1 MHTRRCSLKVTLAVS
16 IIVSTLTGN
25 AVAQDTST
33 ASSQAQQ
40 TALDRYVSAPDDSY
54 GWQLIKTIDG
64 EGYTGYVID
73 LTSQTWRTEAEVD
86 RTTWKHWLTL
96 IKPDGAKSDAA
107 LLYIT
112 HGMNDDKAPSEVDS
126 RSLKMAMETGTV
138 VADLRMVPNQRLSFA
153 DSRRHGRQEDDLIA
167 YSRVK
172 YMMTGDETWL
182 VRLPMVKSGVRAMD
196 AIQEFMRTEQAGGI
210 KIERFVIA
218 GASKRGW
225 TTWLVGIVDPR
236 VVGMMPLVIDALN
249 TEAITR
255 HHYEAYGFFSPSLG
269 DYVRHSL
276 YPFKLGS
283 PEFAAVLK
291 IEDPYM
297 YRHRE
302 RMKIPKYVINAS
314 GDQYFLPD
322 NSQYYFLDLPD
333 EKLLRYVPN
342 TKHNLAG
349 SDARESM
356 IAFYDSLIHGRQRPA
371 YSWTIR
377 DDGAIE
383 ADADAKPIAVN
394 LWQATNESARD
405 FRLDTIGAAWTS
417 SAIEQNGQGK
427 WVGTVDK
434 PTKGFT
440 AFMVEFVFDSGG
452 KYPLKATTDI
462 KVIPDLLPYK
472 GEPMK
477 PYLGKR
483 PATD

>member
-1 MHTRRCSLKVTLAVS
+1 MRGPTSNLAT
-16 IIVSTLTGN
+16 ILFAILLICLIVPP
-25 AVAQDTST
+25 ACAQDSG
-33 ASSQAQQ
+33 SGQAVETQ
-40 TALDRYVSAPDDSY
+40 TALDRYVAAADDSY
-54 GWQLIKTIDG
+54 AWKLAKTIAGD
-64 EGYTGYVID
+64 GYTGYVID
-73 LTSQTWRTEAEVD
+73 LTSQSWRTEADVD
-86 RTTWKHWLTL
+86 RTLWKHWLTI
-96 IKPDGAKSDAA
+96 IKPDAVKANTA

-112 HGMNDDKAPSEVDS
+112 HGKNGDDPPAEVDS

-138 VADLRMVPNQRLSFA
+138 VADLRMVPNQTLRFA
-153 DSRRHGRQEDDLIA
+153 DSRRHDRQEDDLIA

-172 YMMTGDETWL
+172 YMITGDETWL

-196 AIQEFMRTEQAGGI
+196 AIGEFMATTEGGEI
-210 KIERFVIA
+210 KVDQFVIA

-225 TTWLVGIVDPR
+225 TTWLVGLVDKR
-236 VVGMMPLVIDALN
+236 VIGMMPLVIDALN
-249 TEAITR
+249 TEAVTR

-269 DYVRHSL
+269 DYVRHGL
-276 YPFKLGS
+276 YPHKLGS

-356 IAFYDSLIHGRQRPA
+356 IAFYDSLIHQRKRPD

-377 DDGAIE
+377 DDGSIE
-383 ADADAKPIAVN
+383 AETNSQPIQVN
-394 LWQATNESARD
+394 LWQATNKDARD

-417 SAIEQNGQGK
+417 TPIAAGGQGK
-427 WVGTVDK
+427 WVGKVEQ
-434 PTKGFT
+434 PAEGFT
-440 AFMVEFVFDSGG
+440 AFMIEFVFDSGG

-462 KVIPDLLPYK
+462 KVIPDLLPFQ
-472 GEPMK
+472 GEKMM

-483 PATD
+483 P

>member
-1 MHTRRCSLKVTLAVS
+1 MHERLSCLTLTLVVAVLLSTRAPHVLAQDSGVTLAK
-16 IIVSTLTGN
+16 
-25 AVAQDTST
+25 T
-33 ASSQAQQ
+33 AQ

-54 GWQLIKTIDG
+54 EWKLAKTIDG

-73 LTSQTWRTEAEVD
+73 LASQTWRTKADVD
-86 RTTWKHWLTL
+86 RPLWKHWLTI
-96 IKPDGAKSDAA
+96 IKPDGAKLNTA

-112 HGMNDDKAPSEVDS
+112 HGKNSDEAPSEVDS
-126 RSLKMAMETGTV
+126 RSLKMALDTGTV

-153 DSRRHGRQEDDLIA
+153 DSRRHARQEDDLIA

-196 AIQEFMRTEQAGGI
+196 AMQEFMATEQAGGI
-210 KIERFVIA
+210 KIDRFVIA

-236 VVGMMPLVIDALN
+236 VIGMMPLVIDALN

-297 YRHRE
+297 YRHRA

-356 IAFYDSLIHGRQRPA
+356 IAFYDSLIHGRERPEYTWA
-371 YSWTIR
+371 IR
-377 DDGAIE
+377 DDGSIE
-383 ADADAKPIAVN
+383 AETTAKPIAVN
-394 LWQATNESARD
+394 LWQATNETARD

-417 SAIEQNGQGK
+417 TSIETNAQGK
-427 WVGTVDK
+427 WIGRVAK

-462 KVIPDLLPYK
+462 KIIPDLLPYK
-472 GEPMK
+472 GEQMK

-483 PATD
+483 PSTD